1 MHGRFTQV
9 DTARDGVNLKNNG
22 IDPHEFKRE
31 ILKQSNVKDKNI
43 SHYNIKR
50 NSITKELY
58 LVPNGNMKAIATGV
72 CLK

>member
-1 MHGRFTQV
+1 ML
-9 DTARDGVNLKNNG
+9 DDKYLKNNG

-58 LVPNGNMKAIATGV
+58 LVPNGNVRAIQTGV
-72 CLK
+72 YLK